1 MLCICLGE
9 EGGDGGTYICMIV
22 SLFVLNIEFD
32 IVYHICVMGWRD
44 THLMYLFGLMAID
57 FIFSNIHDNDLFN

>member
-1 MLCICLGE
+1 MYL
-9 EGGDGGTYICMIV
+9 YAV